1 MTVSSIGMTMEVL
14 LGILVVRKRRLNML
28 GIVARRLR
36 MLLMGDDK
44 SMGYNDIRNKQS
56 NRN

>member
-1 MTVSSIGMTMEVL
+1 MEVL